1 MLGVAKKYTKVIR
14 ALKELNEG
22 EKVAGVIK
30 ARFGAYKTVIEG
42 VKKTT
47 DDFIFIFDPKGIF
60 YEDTHQEKRKQG
72 YQIIKHDLLTGY
84 ETLQMDVIFRI

>member
-42 VKKTT
+42 VRKTT

-60 YEDTHQEKRKQG
+60 YEDT
-72 YQIIKHDLLTGY
+72 IKKNENKDIKSSNMIY
-84 ETLQMDVIFRI
+84 

>member
-47 DDFIFIFDPKGIF
+47 DDFIFILI
-60 YEDTHQEKRKQG
+60 RKASFMK
-72 YQIIKHDLLTGY
+72 IPIKKNENKDITSLNMIY
-84 ETLQMDVIFRI
+84 

>member
-30 ARFGAYKTVIEG
+30 ARFGAYKAVIEG
-42 VKKTT
+42 VKENAN
-47 DDFIFIFDPKGIF
+47 DFIFILIQKVSFMKIPITKNKNKGITSSNMI
-60 YEDTHQEKRKQG
+60 Y
-72 YQIIKHDLLTGY
+72 
-84 ETLQMDVIFRI
+84 